1 MNKLKIKDGA
11 NSLIFL
17 GWLVYSISYL
27 GKLNY
32 TANITQII
40 DFYNVTRA
48 EAGIVQ
54 TFFFFAYGV
63 GQVVNGIL
71 CKKYN
76 IKRVIFISLF
86 LSGVINLILAIN
98 TNFAVI
104 KWLWMANGYLLSV
117 LWPTLI
123 RMLSEN
129 LPKKYLGKSSIIMG
143 TTVATGTLIIY
154 SLSSIYVAF
163 DKFKFAFYTAAF
175 ADIIVAMFWAL
186 AYKRVVT
193 KTKKQRDEEL
203 HLISEENSADNKAK
217 TNGINMMFATIC
229 VLCFCAVGVNLI
241 KDGLITWV
249 PSILKEKG
257 SMPDY
262 MSILLTILLPI
273 VAIAGNAFALIIHRK
288 IPDYIKHCMT
298 LFAVSAVFIGMI
310 IAGFKSVALML
321 SGLAIVYFLIS
332 SLNSL
337 ITSVFPMFMREH
349 VNSGKCAGVLDGF
362 CYLGSAISSYGLGL
376 VADHYGWNIVFWCL
390 LSVCIMISMVC
401 GACVF
406 VQYTIKNKKEG
417 DCYENIN

>member
-17 GWLVYSISYL
+17 GWLIYSISYL

-32 TANITQII
+32 AANITQII
-40 DFYNVTRA
+40 DFYGVTKA

-63 GQVVNGIL
+63 GQVVNSIL

-76 IKRVIFISLF
+76 IKWTIFISLF
-86 LSGVINLILAIN
+86 LSGVINFILAIN

-104 KWLWMANGYLLSV
+104 KWLWMVNGFLLSV

-123 RMLSEN
+123 RMLSSA

-163 DKFKFAFYTAAF
+163 DKFKFAFYTAAL
-175 ADIIVAMFWAL
+175 ADMIVAIFWLL
-186 AYKRVVT
+186 AYKRVLET
-193 KTKKQRDEEL
+193 AKKQRDEKL
-203 HLISEENSADNKAK
+203 HQTFEENPTHNKAK
-217 TNGINMMFATIC
+217 KNGIYMLYATIC
-229 VLCFCAVGVNLI
+229 ILCFCAVGVNLI

-262 MSILLTILLPI
+262 ISILLTILLPI
-273 VAIAGNAFALIIHRK
+273 VAIAGNAFALIIHKK

-298 LFAVSAVFIGMI
+298 VFAVSTVFIGI
-310 IAGFKSVALML
+310 IIVGFKSVALML
-321 SGLAIVYFLIS
+321 SGLVIVYFLIS
-332 SLNSL
+332 SLHSL
-337 ITSVFPMFMREH
+337 ITSVFPMFMREYI
-349 VNSGKCAGVLDGF
+349 NSGKCAGVLDGF
-362 CYLGSAISSYGLGL
+362 CYLGSAVSSYGLGF
-376 VADHYGWNIVFWCL
+376 VADCYGWNVVFWCL
-390 LSVCIMISMVC
+390 LGVCAVISAVC
-401 GACVF
+401 LLYILA
-406 VQYTIKNKKEG
+406 KKG
-417 DCYENIN
+417 RTKYC